1 MNDSPGPTHSTSSG
15 QASSPRAE
23 KVAILGGKGMLG
35 SDVAGEC
42 EKRGID
48 FEVFDLPEFDITNE
62 RQLASV
68 IQNARTIINCAAYT
82 NVEKAE
88 AETELAFRVNAEA
101 VGRLAELARKSAAW
115 VLHVST
121 DFVFDG
127 ASDKPYTEKDIPHP
141 INAYGRT
148 KLAGERLLLENRC
161 RHCIMRVEWTYGL
174 NGDNF
179 IKKILQKARMLASA
193 KQGEAGQKEMKVVDD
208 QFGSPTATT
217 EAAKAVCDLI
227 QKKPTGVYHFASHG
241 FVSRIDVAKF
251 IAEKLALE
259 VHLTGCKTSDFPSAA
274 VRPLNSRFDCSKIRP
289 LLSAPIKFWQNPLE
303 EFLKKL

>member
-1 MNDSPGPTHSTSSG
+1 MSASPD
-15 QASSPRAE
+15 

-35 SDVAGEC
+35 SDVAAEC
-42 EKRGID
+42 KSRGID

-62 RQLASV
+62 QQLMSV
-68 IQNARTIINCAAYT
+68 VRKAQTIINCAAYT

-88 AETELAFRVNAEA
+88 TETELAFRVNAEA
-101 VGRLAELARKSAAW
+101 VGRLAELTRKSGAW
-115 VLHVST
+115 VLHIST

-148 KLAGERLLLENRC
+148 KLAGERLLVENRC

-179 IKKILQKARMLASA
+179 IKKILQKARTLASA
-193 KQGEAGQKEMKVVDD
+193 KHGEAGQKEMKVVDD

-217 EAAKAVCDLI
+217 EAAKAVCDLM
-227 QKKPTGVYHFASHG
+227 QKKPTGIYHFASQG
-241 FVSRIDVAKF
+241 FVSRLGVAQF
-251 IAEKLALE
+251 IIEKLALD
-259 VHLTGCKTSDFPSAA
+259 VQLTGCKTSDFPSAA
-274 VRPLNSRFDCSKIRP
+274 QRPLNSRFDCSKIRP
-289 LLSAPIKFWQNPLE
+289 LLSAPIKSWQSPLE